1 MPFVVK
7 GLRFG
12 KRPKPREA
20 RYGAPRVSTTGEH
33 SAVITD
39 CDHATVDPEREVL
52 GEAGIAVRLEHC
64 RTSGDVAQAAADA
77 DALLVQYAQV
87 DDAALAAL
95 SRVQVVVRF
104 GVGVDT
110 IDVEAAERR
119 GVWVCNVPD
128 YGTQEVSDHALA
140 LLLSLARGVAR
151 QDREV
156 RAGRWDVNAVR
167 PLRRISELT
176 LGVLG
181 LGRIG
186 AALARKAQAVGFT
199 VVGHDP
205 RGLPDELRE
214 LGVREAELD
223 ELWGAVDAVSLHLPL
238 TPDTRHLLGE
248 EALGRLRPGALVVNT
263 SRGGL
268 VDGAAL
274 LRALE
279 DGRVGGAGLDVLEHE
294 PPSEDE
300 RALVTHER
308 VVATPHAAWYSEES
322 ELAMKTDAA
331 REVARVLRGERPRS
345 PVNDPGDG
353 ARG

>member
-1 MPFVVK
+1 MWFVVK
-7 GLRFG
+7 ELRFG
-12 KRPKPREA
+12 KTPKLREA
-20 RYGAPRVSTTGEH
+20 RYGAARVSTTGERN
-33 SAVITD
+33 AVITD

-52 GEAGIAVRLEHC
+52 GEAGVAVRLEQC
-64 RTSGDVAQAAADA
+64 RTSEDVAGAAAEA

-95 SRVQVVVRF
+95 ERVRVVVRY

-167 PLRRISELT
+167 PLRRLSSLT
-176 LGVLG
+176 LGVVG

-186 AALARKAQAVGFT
+186 AALARKAQAVGFD

-214 LGVREAELD
+214 LGVREAGLD

-238 TPDTRHLLGE
+238 TPDTRHLLGD

-263 SRGGL
+263 SRGAL

-294 PPSEDE
+294 PPGDDE
-300 RALVTHER
+300 RGLVTHER
-308 VVATPHAAWYSEES
+308 VIATPHSAWYSEES

-331 REVARVLRGERPRS
+331 REVVRVLQGERPRS
-345 PVNDPGDG
+345 PVNEPQEPR
-353 ARG
+353 RG